1 MGKARS
7 PRRGSMQFWPRKR
20 AKQIRVRSWSGSQQ
34 VAGALT
40 FKAGMLHA
48 MVLDNSPKSMTK
60 GEKISVPCTVL
71 ECPPM
76 TVIGVSSY
84 IEQGYGITKNGFVFA
99 SDISKE
105 NKRYLSRTL
114 SVPKKTVDVSTLPE
128 GSFYRLLVMSSPFK
142 TTIGKK
148 SPNVMELPLIGSS
161 SEQRDFALSQ
171 LGKDLSVS
179 DIFKPGQ
186 QVDVHAVTKGKGFQ
200 GVIKRNGVALR
211 SHKSEKG
218 QRHRGNLGAWTPK
231 RVDYR
236 VAQPGKMGY
245 HLRTEYNKQVV
256 DVSTDL
262 ESVNPKSGF
271 RHYGLVKNPYV
282 LLKGSV
288 AGPANRS
295 VVITPAIRAKRP
307 SAEYN
312 VVRLSTQ

>member
-34 VAGALT
+34 VAGAMA

-48 MVLDNSPKSMTK
+48 MVLDNTPKSMTK

-76 TVIGVSSY
+76 TVIGVASY
-84 IEQGYGITKNGFVFA
+84 IEQGYGIQKNGFVFA
-99 SDISKE
+99 SEISKE

-114 SVPKKTVDVSTLPE
+114 SVPKKTVDAATLPE
-128 GSFYRLLVMSSPFK
+128 GTSYRLVVMSSPFK
-142 TTIGKK
+142 TTTGKK
-148 SPNVMELPLIGSS
+148 TPDVMELPIIGSA
-161 SEQRDFALSQ
+161 SEQREFAIAS
-171 LGKDLSVS
+171 LGKELNIT
-179 DIFKPGQ
+179 DIVKPGQ
-186 QVDVHAVTKGKGFQ
+186 FLDVHAITKGKGFQ

-256 DVSTDL
+256 DVSEDTEKL
-262 ESVNPKSGF
+262 NPSSGF

-288 AGPANRS
+288 AGSANRALF
-295 VVITPAIRAKRP
+295 ITPAIRAKRP
-307 SAEYN
+307 ASDYS